1 MSVAAVMCSSQCW
14 SCDDEDYSNGCS
26 SGGEVECS
34 SVDGVKCAV
43 KVADGVNCISGQLA
57 VMIVGSWRME
67 TELDVLAVM
76 VAAPVDWLCV

>member
-57 VMIVGSWRME
+57 VMIAGGLE
-67 TELDVLAVM
+67 DGG
-76 VAAPVDWLCV
+76 

>member
-14 SCDDEDYSNGCS
+14 SCDDEDSSNGCS
-26 SGGEVECS
+26 SGDEAECSSDCDEVECS

-57 VMIVGSWRME
+57 VMIAGGLE
-67 TELDVLAVM
+67 DGG
-76 VAAPVDWLCV
+76 